1 MLEFP
6 PLLKKLNQRE
16 ITIRILCSL
25 GRRIVRRREEDA
37 RDDRSDAEK
46 PHFCPAKRAI
56 EVAPHIDLL
65 AIERNASDG
74 NKGKNYSTLRCWSER

>member
-16 ITIRILCSL
+16 ITIRALCGL

-37 RDDRSDAEK
+37 RDNHRDAK
-46 PHFCPAKRAI
+46 KSHFCLAKRAI
-56 EVAPHIDLL
+56 ELAPHTNLL
-65 AIERNASDG
+65 LWNGTARTGTMER
-74 NKGKNYSTLRCWSER
+74 TTQLMPLV